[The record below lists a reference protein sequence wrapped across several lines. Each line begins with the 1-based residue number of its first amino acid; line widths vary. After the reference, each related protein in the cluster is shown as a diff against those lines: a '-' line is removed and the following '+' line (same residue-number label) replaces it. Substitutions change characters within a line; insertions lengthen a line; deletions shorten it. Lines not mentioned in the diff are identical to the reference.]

1 MTQAATDIQPR
12 VAGRGDAAAPRRGAA
27 HRRRRRPPV
36 RVTPVTVS
44 WAVAVLGLI
53 LRFRE
58 YLANPS
64 IWNDEAE
71 LASNIINRTYAG
83 LTHPLASNQGAPI
96 GFLFLEKTGVEVF
109 GPRAFALRL
118 APFLAALVLVIV
130 FRSLAMRTLRGWAGC
145 VAVLLVAV
153 SPSLVYY
160 STDAKQY
167 SGDAMAVVLL
177 AWMTMRAVERD
188 LSRGSLI
195 AWGAASGIL
204 VWFSFPAAFAA
215 GTGTVVFLFV
225 ARRDVAKL
233 IRVAMGT
240 GIWIVSFGIEYV
252 VSLRDLHS
260 SGTLLAFWSYTLA
273 PTTGSKTAWL
283 YRASIGVLHNPL
295 GLIVI
300 PLAAVLLCAG
310 AVALVLHRRP
320 IGIFC
325 VVLVGVTFF
334 GGFVREYPVADRM
347 VLFLVPVAALL
358 LAGTILLSARFGLL
372 AIPLVGLVAATTFS
386 SAAVALA
393 RPYTMSSGR
402 QALQYA
408 IGHAGP
414 HDLVLIEGS
423 ASNLYTFYHQA
434 AGMTVDGNVYLVPH
448 TPGTPA
454 CSPTQDTA
462 WLSRYDK
469 VWIVY
474 ADAGTYEP
482 PSALEEYVSALAAAG
497 TTRVVQS
504 YSGDSAVIVVDPEG
518 RRDGATSLPAPSWE
532 AGGTTGCL
540 NFYPYGTG
548 WPAGGESG

>member
-1 MTQAATDIQPR
+1 MTQATDIEPGLTAR
-12 VAGRGDAAAPRRGAA
+12 DDAAAPRRGAA
-27 HRRRRRPPV
+27 HRRRRPV
-36 RVTPVTVS
+36 RVTPETVS
-44 WAVAVLGLI
+44 WAAALLGLL

-71 LASNIINRTYAG
+71 LASNIINRSYAG

-96 GFLFLEKTGVEVF
+96 GFLFLEKTAVEVF

-177 AWMTMRAVERD
+177 AWMAIWAVEREV
-188 LSRGSLI
+188 SRGRVI
-195 AWGAASGIL
+195 AWGVASGIL
-204 VWFSFPAAFAA
+204 LWFSFPAAFAA
-215 GTGTVVFLFV
+215 GTGTVVLLFV

-233 IRVAMGT
+233 IRVAIGT
-240 GIWIVSFGIEYV
+240 AIWVVSFGIEYL
-252 VSLRDLHS
+252 VSLRELHS
-260 SGTLLAFWSYTLA
+260 SGTLLAFWAYALA
-273 PTTGSKTAWL
+273 PTSGSKTAWL
-283 YRASIGVLHNPL
+283 YRAGIGVIHNPL

-325 VVLVGVTFF
+325 IVLVGVTFV

-347 VLFLVPVAALL
+347 VLFLVPIAALL

-408 IGHAGP
+408 IGHAGA

-423 ASNLYTFYHQA
+423 ASNLYTFYHQS
-434 AGMTVDGNVYLVPH
+434 AGLTVNGNVYLVPH

-454 CSPTQDTA
+454 CSPTQETA

-469 VWIVY
+469 VWVVY

-482 PSALEEYVSALAAAG
+482 PSALQEYVSALAAAG
-497 TTRVVQS
+497 RSTVVES
-504 YSGDSAVIVVDPEG
+504 YPGASAVIRVDPKG
-518 RRDGATSLPAPSWE
+518 KRDGATSLPAPSWE
-532 AGGTTGCL
+532 ARGPTGCL
-540 NFYPYGTG
+540 DFFPYSSA
-548 WPAGGESG
+548 WPT